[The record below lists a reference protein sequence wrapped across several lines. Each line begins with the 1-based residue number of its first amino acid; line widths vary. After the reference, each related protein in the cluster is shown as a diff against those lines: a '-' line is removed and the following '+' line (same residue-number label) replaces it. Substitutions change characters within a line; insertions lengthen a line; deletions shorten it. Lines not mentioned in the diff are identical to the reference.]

1 MANLNNHASKSNKA
15 FRDFT
20 QTPPWLFAA
29 FDQHFHYNLD
39 GAALPISALCERYIT
54 PEQNSLTTDWKKLL
68 TNEKKPAVWINPPY
82 SNILPWVEKCL
93 EERERGV
100 LSTLFVPHE
109 NRAEWWPS
117 DRASEIWDIVGYYR
131 EHTYK
136 QGKRK
141 GTTTKKWVSGG
152 IKFINA
158 KTGEEEKNEL
168 NKPMC
173 LIVFDPMYTGVCIK
187 KDIRKD
193 VLMTLGHNALNRQK
207 ETL

>member
-20 QTPPWLFAA
+20 QTPKWLFKA
-29 FDQHFHYNLD
+29 FDHRFNYNLD

-54 PEQNSLTTDWKKLL
+54 PEQNSLTTNWSALL
-68 TNEKKPAVWINPPY
+68 ANESKPAVWINPPY
-82 SNILPWVEKCL
+82 SDILPWVEKAL
-93 EERERGV
+93 EQRELGV
-100 LSTLFVPHE
+100 LSTLLVPHE

-131 EHTYK
+131 QHTYR

-141 GTTTKKWVSGG
+141 GQTVKKWVSGG
-152 IKFINA
+152 IKFVNA
-158 KTGEEEKNEL
+158 ETGIEEKNEL

-173 LIVFDPMYTGVCIK
+173 LIVFDPMHTGACIK

-193 VLMTLGHNALNRQK
+193 VLMQIGQAALNPK
-207 ETL
+207 KI